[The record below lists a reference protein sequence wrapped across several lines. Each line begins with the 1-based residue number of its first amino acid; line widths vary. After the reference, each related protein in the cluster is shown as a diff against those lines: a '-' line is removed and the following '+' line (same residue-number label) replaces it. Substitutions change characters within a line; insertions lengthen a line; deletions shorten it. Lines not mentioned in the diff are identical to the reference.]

1 MNDLFSPDWMQA
13 YLNQWN
19 AEPELADALAKIQ
32 FNSTIAYGF
41 KDELM
46 PQGVL
51 TIENGQAIAAGSYTN
66 QTLNWDLRANPEDW
80 QSWQAK
86 GLSMMGLSMAYMS
99 GRLKFEVGDYTSMI
113 KDPRM
118 VGPFLKSFS
127 VMGRV
132 LSHA

>member
-1 MNDLFSPDWMQA
+1 MQA

-19 AEPELADALAKIQ
+19 AEPELADALATIY
-32 FNSTIAYGF
+32 FNSTIAYGV
-41 KDELM
+41 KDA
-46 PQGVL
+46 PTPRGVL
-51 TIENGQAIAAGSYTN
+51 TIENGRAIKADPYTD

-80 QSWQAK
+80 QRWQAK

-99 GRLKFEVGDYTSMI
+99 GKLKFEVGDYASMI

>member
-1 MNDLFSPDWMQA
+1 MSDLFSPTWMQA

-19 AEPELADALAKIQ
+19 TESDRASALATIH

-41 KDELM
+41 KDVAM
-46 PQGVL
+46 SKGVL
-51 TIENGQAIAAGSYTN
+51 TIKNGRAIKAEPYID
-66 QTLNWDLRANPEDW
+66 QPLNWDLRANPEDW
-80 QSWQAK
+80 QKWQSK

-99 GRLKFEVGDYTSMI
+99 GKLKFEVGDYASII
-113 KDPRM
+113 KDPRI
-118 VGPFLKSFS
+118 VGPFLMSFS

>member
-1 MNDLFSPDWMQA
+1 MSELFSPEWMQA

-19 AEPELADALAKIQ
+19 AEPDLADALATIH

-41 KDELM
+41 KDA
-46 PQGVL
+46 PTPKGVL
-51 TIENGQAIAAGSYTN
+51 TVANGRAIAAGPYTD
-66 QTLNWDLRANPEDW
+66 QALNWDLRANLEDW
-80 QSWQAK
+80 QKWQAK

-99 GRLKFEVGDYTSMI
+99 GKLQFEVGDYASMM

-132 LSHA
+132 LSLA

>member
-1 MNDLFSPDWMQA
+1 MSELFSPTWMQA

-19 AEPELADALAKIQ
+19 AEPELVDALATIH

-41 KDELM
+41 KDA
-46 PQGVL
+46 PTPKGVL
-51 TIENGQAIAAGSYTN
+51 MIENGRAIAAGSYTD
-66 QTLNWDLRANPEDW
+66 QTLNWDLRANPADW
-80 QSWQAK
+80 QKWQAK
-86 GLSMMGLSMAYMS
+86 GLNMMGLSMAYMS
-99 GRLKFEVGDYTSMI
+99 GKLKFEVGDYASMI